1 MKNLL
6 LPTLLLIFSFC
17 TLAQEQNPCYSVA
30 DYQALLQESNPPIS
44 YQLITGW
51 NNVGYTGTADN
62 NGIVT
67 QLNQSLTNN
76 ATAANTFQVIKDVT
90 GQFWS
95 AAFAQISTFTPG
107 EGYMMYV
114 VSETAPVLSF
124 NRPVT
129 LPLIEGCTDCAS
141 EFFNP
146 WASQDDGSCFSLEGC
161 TDENYIEY
169 NELVI
174 EDDGSCLNLIVS
186 GCTYP
191 LALNYDTAANTEDGS
206 CVYFESEGSQY
217 VYESDVYWPSDV
229 SEINTGV
236 NATYLIQSANID
248 DTPVIFGYVLGAFYT
263 DDNGALQC
271 GGFTNAS
278 STQLA
283 IMGDDTT
290 TEDKD
295 GFDEGETIT
304 WLAYAIDDSL
314 IYNATVSFITTPP
327 YGSNTYSTNGLN
339 IITEFNI
346 IASTPIA
353 LACPYDVY
361 IEYSSTATEYNVS
374 ECITLVVE
382 GCTSDLYFE
391 YNAAAN
397 REDGTCLTLI
407 VEGCTD
413 NAYLEYNAV
422 ANLEDG
428 TCTDLAVWGCTSN
441 LYIEYNTAANLDDG
455 TCLTLIV
462 EGCTDNAYVEYNE
475 LANTNDGS
483 CTTLI
488 VLGCTNPLADNYNT
502 QANTNDGSCIIY
514 GCMEILADNYNTE
527 ANEDDESCIYY
538 GCINSTADN
547 YNAEA
552 NTDDGTCIIYGC
564 TLAAFPNY
572 NAVATSD
579 DFSCDMNST
588 DVYGCM
594 AALFDSYNPLATI
607 DNGLCSDILEIGS
620 LGLGGIVFY
629 IDETGE
635 HGLVASLEDITEG
648 SNMGAWGTSEGFE
661 WGCYGSSVSGAD
673 GTAIGTGYQN
683 TLDISSQNCQ
693 TEQGGITAAQ
703 ATLNYEVG
711 GYTDWFLP
719 SKEELEEMYNTIGN
733 GGSQGNIGGFE
744 TSDYPYWSSSELNNN
759 FAWFD
764 SFSSGGW
771 FYLDKYSSLRVRA
784 VRAF

>member
-6 LPTLLLIFSFC
+6 LPTLLFIFSFC

-339 IITEFNI
+339 II
-346 IASTPIA
+346 
-353 LACPYDVY
+353 L
-361 IEYSSTATEYNVS
+361 
-374 ECITLVVE
+374 
-382 GCTSDLYFE
+382 
-391 YNAAAN
+391 
-397 REDGTCLTLI
+397 
-407 VEGCTD
+407 
-413 NAYLEYNAV
+413 
-422 ANLEDG
+422 
-428 TCTDLAVWGCTSN
+428 
-441 LYIEYNTAANLDDG
+441 
-455 TCLTLIV
+455 
-462 EGCTDNAYVEYNE
+462 
-475 LANTNDGS
+475 
-483 CTTLI
+483 
-488 VLGCTNPLADNYNT
+488 
-502 QANTNDGSCIIY
+502 
-514 GCMEILADNYNTE
+514 
-527 ANEDDESCIYY
+527 
-538 GCINSTADN
+538 NS
-547 YNAEA
+547 
-552 NTDDGTCIIYGC
+552 I
-564 TLAAFPNY
+564 
-572 NAVATSD
+572 
-579 DFSCDMNST
+579 
-588 DVYGCM
+588 
-594 AALFDSYNPLATI
+594 
-607 DNGLCSDILEIGS
+607 
-620 LGLGGIVFY
+620 
-629 IDETGE
+629 
-635 HGLVASLEDITEG
+635 
-648 SNMGAWGTSEGFE
+648 
-661 WGCYGSSVSGAD
+661 
-673 GTAIGTGYQN
+673 
-683 TLDISSQNCQ
+683 
-693 TEQGGITAAQ
+693 
-703 ATLNYEVG
+703 
-711 GYTDWFLP
+711 
-719 SKEELEEMYNTIGN
+719 
-733 GGSQGNIGGFE
+733 
-744 TSDYPYWSSSELNNN
+744 
-759 FAWFD
+759 
-764 SFSSGGW
+764 
-771 FYLDKYSSLRVRA
+771 
-784 VRAF
+784 